1 MGRQTGR
8 LRRALG
14 NIGGRLLFSF
24 QSGNTTHKLETEKL
38 ILSRIDKI
46 FRIERNGKQFR
57 FLNEK
62 QFLKAFPDHKEE
74 LKKYADD
81 NKTDFNEIEDVLQI
95 YNHAVTL

>member
-1 MGRQTGR
+1 MGQLKCCKKT
-8 LRRALG
+8 
-14 NIGGRLLFSF
+14 LLFS
-24 QSGNTTHKLETEKL
+24 SSTEG
-38 ILSRIDKI
+38 
-46 FRIERNGKQFR
+46 NGKQFR

>member
-14 NIGGRLLFSF
+14 N
-24 QSGNTTHKLETEKL
+24 
-38 ILSRIDKI
+38 KI

>member
-1 MGRQTGR
+1 M
-8 LRRALG
+8 
-14 NIGGRLLFSF
+14 
-24 QSGNTTHKLETEKL
+24 KM
-38 ILSRIDKI
+38 
-46 FRIERNGKQFR
+46 
-57 FLNEK
+57 

>member
-1 MGRQTGR
+1 MCLRKYRCHRCNSPQTSTI
-8 LRRALG
+8 AL
-14 NIGGRLLFSF
+14 
-24 QSGNTTHKLETEKL
+24 HKLETEKL